1 METVKNKL
9 GEIEYS
15 DDNIITFEEKIPGFE
30 NLKKFVFVK
39 LEREEEIF
47 QMLYFLISIDEPN
60 IFFPLL
66 PIKLIEENY
75 PDYNGYEPFGIVKM
89 SSQISKITI
98 NLKSPVYINF
108 EKNTAI
114 QKILDN
120 TDYPIEYQLFVEE

>member
-60 IFFPLL
+60 IFFPIL